1 MMLKLAKTDIN
12 PLVKDRIIRMRD
24 DAAVLQLMTVAQ
36 IRAVYADLEVTRD
49 CLSLLL
55 DKADGKI

>member
-1 MMLKLAKTDIN
+1 MLKLAKTDIN